1 MFFPKPHTPCTSASL
16 EGVPV
21 AKYSYDANGNRVS
34 ETTAPN
40 SGTPRTGS
48 ADAQDRLTQ
57 CGAREFSYGAGR
69 RITKKVNGVY
79 THGFIYES
87 QLRVAAQMDASG
99 NITHEFIYGEK
110 PNVPEAMILPAN
122 TGKNPSTQDKSYRL
136 LHDHLGSVRM
146 VIEVETGAIAQEIE
160 YDAWGQVLNDSNPGF
175 QPFGFAGG
183 LYDSDTKLTR
193 FGARDYDAQEGR
205 WTTKDPKGLAG
216 GLNLY
221 QYANGDPVNFY
232 DPTGEVFW
240 IPIIVGGIG
249 TGFTLWSAWS
259 WFDKAGEAMD
269 RGLEIGILRRERD
282 GALQEADFQKFN
294 ELDDKVRALE
304 AQGLKDAKDLT
315 LDAQRQIYGD
325 GTPGSGVP
333 GGLGA
338 SRLPEKAKTGL
349 DLFGL
354 LKEACG
360 F

>member
-1 MFFPKPHTPCTSASL
+1 
-16 EGVPV
+16 
-21 AKYSYDANGNRVS
+21 
-34 ETTAPN
+34 
-40 SGTPRTGS
+40 
-48 ADAQDRLTQ
+48 
-57 CGAREFSYGAGR
+57 
-69 RITKKVNGVY
+69 
-79 THGFIYES
+79 
-87 QLRVAAQMDASG
+87 
-99 NITHEFIYGEK
+99 
-110 PNVPEAMILPAN
+110 
-122 TGKNPSTQDKSYRL
+122 
-136 LHDHLGSVRM
+136 
-146 VIEVETGAIAQEIE
+146 
-160 YDAWGQVLNDSNPGF
+160 
-175 QPFGFAGG
+175 G

-269 RGLEIGILRRERD
+269 RGLEISNLRRERD
-282 GALQEADFQKFN
+282 GALQEADFQKFK

-338 SRLPEKAKTGL
+338 SRLPKKAKTGL